1 MVVPYNLQSVP
12 TFHFLLK
19 HMFCL
24 QIYSLHNVNWE
35 SCFHL
40 AFYAYINFFQG
51 SPKFL
56 DFTGCT
62 VYFEWETDILCKD
75 MHPKAQ
81 VPCYLYNGDDRYDL
95 SPLALTRGGY
105 LVSSEQDTDV
115 YINVCRDI
123 NAGKQNEK
131 KHRREKSLHRKIK
144 IHTYLVSRN
153 VPFVYPTRNSWVSS
167 FK

>member
-1 MVVPYNLQSVP
+1 
-12 TFHFLLK
+12 
-19 HMFCL
+19 
-24 QIYSLHNVNWE
+24 
-35 SCFHL
+35 
-40 AFYAYINFFQG
+40 
-51 SPKFL
+51 
-56 DFTGCT
+56 
-62 VYFEWETDILCKD
+62 

-123 NAGKQNEK
+123 NPGKQNEK

-144 IHTYLVSRN
+144 IHTYWCQEMFL
-153 VPFVYPTRNSWVSS
+153 
-167 FK
+167 